1 MSQPRFNKDER
12 NYVKRTRRA
21 FQAEQQVRAEVFES
35 VQQTDRQFNRIV
47 NSLYR

>member
-1 MSQPRFNKDER
+1 MSGQRLNKNER
-12 NYVKRTRRA
+12 NYVKRSRRA
-21 FQAEQQVRAEVFES
+21 VQAEQRIRAEVFES